1 MRHVMYDEERMRL
14 LENLQ
19 AVFTQEVFD
28 RAYPGVPLPVSVSIG
43 GDTAN
48 PPFEVIVREL
58 PTGVTNTKLSTCA
71 DITSEFNIELDLVAS
86 GSTIIDC
93 TRTLLVYCDVIHQ
106 VCMADPFFDGDVLRE
121 PNSARPI
128 LRWRRAEFGSLCH
141 ASRNRQRW
149 QLRLRGRHA
158 DSDSHEADLAEKQGS
173 GESLV
178 ESPSRKGVTHAY

>member
-14 LENLQ
+14 LDNLQ

-106 VCMADPFFDGDVLRE
+106 VCMADPFFDGDVLS
-121 PNSARPI
+121 SAPSVTQAGTDNDGNFGYVAGMLIQIRM
-128 LRWRRAEFGSLCH
+128 RRIWP
-141 ASRNRQRW
+141 RNKVVAKA
-149 QLRLRGRHA
+149 LLKARH
-158 DSDSHEADLAEKQGS
+158 EK
-173 GESLV
+173 E
-178 ESPSRKGVTHAY
+178 